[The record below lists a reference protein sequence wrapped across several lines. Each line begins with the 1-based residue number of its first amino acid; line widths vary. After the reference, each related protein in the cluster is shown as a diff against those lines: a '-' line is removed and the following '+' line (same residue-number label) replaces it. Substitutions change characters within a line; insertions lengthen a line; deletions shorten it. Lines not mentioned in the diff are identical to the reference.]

1 VDPGQ
6 IHQVIV
12 NLVTNAAHAIG
23 EKNGAISVRLD
34 SVEVSGEDRQAAG
47 NWKKENTPP
56 VRE

>member
-1 VDPGQ
+1 VHPAGARPVETQFAADLPPARVDPGQ

-34 SVEVSGEDRQAAG
+34 SVE
-47 NWKKENTPP
+47 
-56 VRE
+56 